1 MPKTWYKV
9 RALRNFVL
17 SKGSEHYLVFKG
29 EIIEVDEKGRKQLVD
44 EEGLCEI
51 IKNNKKGD

>member
-1 MPKTWYKV
+1 MKWYKV

-51 IKNNKKGD
+51 IKNNKKSD